1 MGKKVLVHVV
11 SVRTRPGCI
20 EYDLPPLE
28 QAQEYDDDDLPT
40 YASQK
45 RGKLLRPGQA
55 LLVDGVPRL
64 IIPTVD
70 QASALA
76 VAIHSASEPVPTQPD
91 AVASALQQPVA
102 ANSIALRELEQA
114 RRDLLAQQR
123 ASTEQ
128 AFEANQ
134 RLIAMVQNVTA
145 QLSRQI
151 AEVPALEFKNR
162 DARDQVARCSMMRE
176 FDEQQSRLQASGAQ
190 PMTTGF
196 LQSLVTQVALT
207 LFASTQQERS

>member
-11 SVRTRPGCI
+11 SVRARPGCI
-20 EYDLPPLE
+20 EYELPPFE
-28 QAQEYDDDDLPT
+28 QAQEYDEDELPT

-64 IIPTVD
+64 IIPTIE

-76 VAIHSASEPVPTQPD
+76 VEIHSVSEPEPKQPD
-91 AVASALQQPVA
+91 AVASALQQPA
-102 ANSIALRELEQA
+102 TANSIALRELEQA

-134 RLIAMVQNVTA
+134 RL
-145 QLSRQI
+145 
-151 AEVPALEFKNR
+151 
-162 DARDQVARCSMMRE
+162 VAI
-176 FDEQQSRLQASGAQ
+176 
-190 PMTTGF
+190 
-196 LQSLVTQVALT
+196 
-207 LFASTQQERS
+207 